1 MAEEVEVA
9 KEVEAE
15 VEAEAEVEVEAKAA
29 EVVEAVEEAAE
40 VATTPQ
46 GHLSNLIRS
55 WCPSKTTAEEEEAFS
70 VESSAGDKTRT
81 AKETTWL
88 LKKLLL
94 LSVGTGDFLSD
105 SDFQSLET

>member
-9 KEVEAE
+9 KEAEVEAE
-15 VEAEAEVEVEAKAA
+15 VEAEAEAKAA
-29 EVVEAVEEAAE
+29 EAAEVVEEAAE
-40 VATTPQ
+40 VAITPQ

-81 AKETTWL
+81 AKETTTWL
-88 LKKLLL
+88 FKKLLL